1 MYGPAVQAAAPP
13 SHLGHVQPDPHYPVH
28 MVQHAPVHQVHQVQ
42 QPTATFDYGQAG
54 AVVNGPID
62 GMMMVSSP
70 PGVHAPVHG
79 HAGVHPLAVH
89 QATHGPPAAV
99 QPYSITTQP
108 PYSGSQYNATSQPSY
123 NSSQYSITQQQ
134 PSYSNSY
141 SSPPSHS
148 YIQPLQAQHH
158 YQEQA
163 QQSLPLPTAQPV
175 TPSPAQIQSQ
185 PPGLVQ
191 PQTNWNM
198 GALANSLQ
206 TQYEV
211 PTTPQQT
218 GTQQQSVSPGQQ
230 QQQQPP
236 PQQQP
241 ESLGVTEGGTPGLPL
256 DQLKQMLQH
265 QLEYYFCRENLAHD
279 TYLMSQMDGEQF
291 VPIVIIANF
300 NQIKKL
306 TSDIKLVTQVLR
318 ESSNVQV
325 DAEGVKVR
333 PNHSRQTDVNSLRC
347 TVILRE
353 IPDGTTQEE
362 MQNLFSGLS
371 CPRIVSCEFSL
382 NNSWYVTFDTD
393 EDAQRAYRYLREEIR
408 EFKGHPIMARIKAKP
423 MNRSSTT
430 WRDGGGKPPS
440 GTTNGYRQPTN
451 PVTSPGQPAQAAN
464 LTTPPTGQTVSM
476 NSSVHSSPGGTNNSL
491 GPQTSPGGV
500 MGHPSQVQSP
510 PPSMQTSFNQGTPN
524 MTNNHGINMTGMQNM
539 SVISGQQQQQ
549 QTQSHSSIL
558 PTGHHGGG
566 TVMVSTATTVT
577 PSSAPNTNH
586 TLLSGA
592 GPSTGAPHYITQPG
606 PTQTYHIFLP
616 TTGQGPQVGP
626 AYFPGPGLLQPGLP
640 GYPSTPYAFNLGM
653 IPSTADFFQPNYKS
667 SSNRGSGH
675 SNYKGTRGRGGRGGG
690 NSDRNT
696 PGGGPSPASSQPQ
709 TFTSH
714 SNNSYPQ
721 NNYNSSQTSYSQYSG
736 QQQQYRNNRNNNW
749 ETSSQHSNS
758 SQKKFSS
765 SSSSG
770 LETSITSV
778 PPVVSPGPPRVVQ
791 QPYQQQPSSQY
802 ISPHHQQARQQPLTK
817 EEYNPAP
824 YQPYHHQGTPRPS
837 LPDTIQSKEFVSSNK
852 RGRGGRGGSNRGGRD
867 DMSASYN
874 SLPRGGGH
882 TIPAGAPIR
891 NTVYRHNSGGAQGQV
906 GPGPGQDQVGQV
918 VPRPEP
924 PRPAPEFNME
934 TNDFPALPGAPDP
947 APAGEPARFLDVVKG
962 TSRIKLDDDQ
972 ETLPD
977 DLIPDQ
983 DYDDSRTQDQVT
995 EAIASPKSRSK
1006 SSSVSET
1013 TVVSVEK
1020 VEPES
1025 STSPTVPMV
1034 NGEVKNKVPVVSINT
1049 ERESGSISP
1058 RQPGM
1063 ETNQSCQ
1070 KLTYAQM
1077 IQKKKEKDL
1086 KEAAER
1092 AAKAAAE
1099 DSVSEVKGKCEDKQ
1113 ATSPAPDDQSKIEK
1127 LDHQVVER
1135 QDSRAKRGL
1144 AKTNSGDKAAS
1155 EKKPVIATS
1164 PVSAMTAVT
1173 PSGANSNH
1181 TRGQP
1186 GGKRTERPKSPPVAK

>member
-13 SHLGHVQPDPHYPVH
+13 SHLGHVQPDQPHYPVH

-54 AVVNGPID
+54 AVVNGPLD

-79 HAGVHPLAVH
+79 HTGVHPLAVH
-89 QATHGPPAAV
+89 QATHGPPANV
-99 QPYSITTQP
+99 QPYSITSQP
-108 PYSGSQYNATSQPSY
+108 PYSQYNSTSQPSY
-123 NSSQYSITQQQ
+123 NSSQYSMTQQQ

-158 YQEQA
+158 YPDQA
-163 QQSLPLPTAQPV
+163 QQSLPLAPAQPV

-191 PQTNWNM
+191 PQNNWNM
-198 GALANSLQ
+198 GAMTNNLQ
-206 TQYEV
+206 TPYEV
-211 PTTPQQT
+211 PTTPQQS
-218 GTQQQSVSPGQQ
+218 GTQQQSVSPGQP

-236 PQQQP
+236 PQQP

-279 TYLMSQMDGEQF
+279 TYLMSQMDSEQF

-306 TSDIKLVTQVLR
+306 TNDIKLVTQVLR
-318 ESSNVQV
+318 ESPNVQV
-325 DAEGVKVR
+325 DSEGMKVR

-353 IPDGTTQEE
+353 IPDDTTQEE
-362 MQNLFSGLS
+362 MQNLFSGIS

-430 WRDGGGKPPS
+430 WRDGGSKPPS

-451 PVTSPGQPAQAAN
+451 AVTSPGQPAQAAN
-464 LTTPPTGQTVSM
+464 LTTQPTGQS
-476 NSSVHSSPGGTNNSL
+476 SSVHSSPGAGTNNSL
-491 GPQTSPGGV
+491 VAQTSPGAV

-510 PPSMQTSFNQGTPN
+510 PHSMQTSFNQGTPII
-524 MTNNHGINMTGMQNM
+524 TNNHGMNMSGMQQNM

-549 QTQSHSSIL
+549 QQQSQSHNSIL

-616 TTGQGPQVGP
+616 TTGQGPQVP

-675 SNYKGTRGRGGRGGG
+675 NNYKGTRGRGGRGGS

-696 PGGGPSPASSQPQ
+696 PAPASSQTQ

-714 SNNSYPQ
+714 SNYPQ
-721 NNYNSSQTSYSQYSG
+721 NNYNSTSYSQYSG

-765 SSSSG
+765 SSSH
-770 LETSITSV
+770 ETSITNG
-778 PPVVSPGPPRVVQ
+778 PPVMSPGPPRVVQ
-791 QPYQQQPSSQY
+791 QPYHQQPSSQY
-802 ISPHHQQARQQPLTK
+802 ISPHHQQPARQQPQTK

-824 YQPYHHQGTPRPS
+824 YQPYHHHGTPRAS
-837 LPDTIQSKEFVSSNK
+837 LPDTIQSKEFVASNK

-867 DMSASYN
+867 DMSTSYN

-882 TIPAGAPIR
+882 VVPSGAPVR
-891 NTVYRHNSGGAQGQV
+891 NAVYRHNSGGAQGQV

-983 DYDDSRTQDQVT
+983 DFDESRTQDQVT
-995 EAIASPKSRSK
+995 ESISSPKSRSK

-1013 TVVSVEK
+1013 PIVSVEK
-1020 VEPES
+1020 VEPELA
-1025 STSPTVPMV
+1025 TSPTVPVV

-1058 RQPGM
+1058 RQQGI
-1063 ETNQSCQ
+1063 ETNQSGQ

-1092 AAKAAAE
+1092 AAKEAAE
-1099 DSVSEVKGKCEDKQ
+1099 ENVVEGKGKVDDKQ
-1113 ATSPAPDDQSKIEK
+1113 TTIPGTDDQTKIEK

-1135 QDSRAKRGL
+1135 QDSRTKRVL
-1144 AKTNSGDKAAS
+1144 AKTSSSD
-1155 EKKPVIATS
+1155 KPVIS
-1164 PVSAMTAVT
+1164 PVTPVS